1 MKISEHLTE
10 DTISIDLVPGSVEE
24 VLDCIA
30 ALLAKSGAIHRVD
43 EVKRALLE
51 REQVSSTG
59 IGNGVAIP
67 HTRSTETDELLVCCA
82 LCPKGTD
89 FNALDSQPVHIFF
102 AVIAPR
108 EASGL
113 HLKLLAAISRIM
125 SDKSLRHQ
133 ILNAL
138 SPAEVLEIIRKA
150 EATQE

>member
-10 DTISIDLVPGSVEE
+10 ELICIDLAPGSVEE
-24 VLDCIA
+24 IVDRLA
-30 ALLAKSGAIHRVD
+30 NLLFRSGAIHRVD
-43 EVKRALLE
+43 EVRHALLE

-59 IGNGVAIP
+59 IGSGVAIP
-67 HTRSTETDELLVCCA
+67 HARSTETDKLLVCCA

-89 FNALDSQPVHIFF
+89 FNALDTQPVHIFF

-125 SDKSLRHQ
+125 SDDGLRHQ

-138 SPAEVLEIIRKA
+138 SSREVLEIIRRA
-150 EATQE
+150 EAAQQ